1 MATANYA
8 ITVVINNTAD
18 FDSRELLSQFEAA
31 ILSLSSTVHS
41 VFSTLSGTD
50 VASRFIRRLNCI
62 YGLEQSKKGLLHTHI
77 LLSVSQKCPVQVKSQ
92 KVKAFFEGR
101 IKLAVK
107 LHTQCFYLKTKEDKD
122 RWADYCTKEGNTL
135 HHLYSSKEESQQA
148 QQPQEEK
155 VPHPIEEAQD
165 KKEQLV
171 SQQDEP
177 TQ

>member
-77 LLSVSQKCPVQVKSQ
+77 LLSVTQKCPVQVKSQ

-107 LHTQCFYLKTKEDKD
+107 L
-122 RWADYCTKEGNTL
+122 
-135 HHLYSSKEESQQA
+135 QA